1 MRLTGDK
8 VMNTFLGNLLED
20 KVKMKKVRYFLDF
33 FLGLRWFTDG
43 GLQCKILFLV
53 TVNY

>member
-33 FLGLRWFTDG
+33 LWVLDG
-43 GLQCKILFLV
+43 SQ
-53 TVNY
+53 TVDFSVRYYF